1 MITELL
7 AADPAAL
14 HHSVGAAVDFLAQTR
29 GGGDGTSNGAIS
41 SIVGKIIQIIGTIAG
56 LGCLIQVAK
65 VGFGKKQ
72 ARESGMEA
80 GSWLLLGAAV
90 MAVMNLLPRV
100 FGLTETIFAGIL

>member
-1 MITELL
+1 MLTELL
-7 AADPAAL
+7 AADPAVL
-14 HHSVGAAVDFLAQTR
+14 HHGVESAVDFLAQTR
-29 GGGDGTSNGAIS
+29 NGGDGTSNGAIA

-80 GSWLLLGAAV
+80 GSWLLLGASV
-90 MAVMNLLPRV
+90 MALMNLLPRIL
-100 FGLTETIFAGIL
+100 GMTETIFAGIL

>member
-1 MITELL
+1 MITEIL

-29 GGGDGTSNGAIS
+29 GGGDGTSNGAIGN
-41 SIVGKIIQIIGTIAG
+41 IVGKIIQIIGTIAG

-80 GSWLLLGAAV
+80 GSWLLLGAVV
-90 MAVMNLLPRV
+90 MAAMNLLPRI
-100 FGLTETIFAGIL
+100 FGLTETIFAGVL